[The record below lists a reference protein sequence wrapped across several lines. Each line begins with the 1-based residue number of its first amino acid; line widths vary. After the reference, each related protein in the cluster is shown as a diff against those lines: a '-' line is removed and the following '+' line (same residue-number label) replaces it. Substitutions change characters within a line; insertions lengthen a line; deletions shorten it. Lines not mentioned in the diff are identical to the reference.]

1 MQQPHHSLTL
11 WVTIPSSFKGSNREW
26 LHRLAGRQHLCSENS
41 RYCKG
46 CAKYWSKVQL
56 TSILSSSHPPL
67 SEQQEE
73 GRDLSCEQE
82 TEMKGSVC
90 SLHSSSKV
98 NPSHQLLP
106 TQASPELKSS
116 LRIPRQ
122 DSQRVSHPFSTHS
135 PTFHLQL
142 SSKSTNKSM
151 LVPRG
156 QAWRSIFASC
166 MWHWCVRGAG

>member
-1 MQQPHHSLTL
+1 MPSTGAKCSLAA
-11 WVTIPSSFKGSNREW
+11 SFPPRIS
-26 LHRLAGRQHLCSENS
+26 
-41 RYCKG
+41 
-46 CAKYWSKVQL
+46 
-56 TSILSSSHPPL
+56 PL

-156 QAWRSIFASC
+156 SGLEEYLCFLHVAPVCKGGRIKPSGIFGVGSLVGTTPSPAAKC
-166 MWHWCVRGAG
+166 AYLFRHF